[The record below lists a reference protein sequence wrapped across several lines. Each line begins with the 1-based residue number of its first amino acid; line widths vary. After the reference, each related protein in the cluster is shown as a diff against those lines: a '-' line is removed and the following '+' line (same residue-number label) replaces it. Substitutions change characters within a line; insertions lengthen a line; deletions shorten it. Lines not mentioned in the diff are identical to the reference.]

1 MLLVVAYDIANDRR
15 RIKLHTL
22 LLGFGTP
29 VQESVFECEV
39 SERQKRALQRRVMRV
54 IRPEVDQVRYYLLC
68 ADCALRTEDGDG
80 QRREPGPDIYVV

>member
-1 MLLVVAYDIANDRR
+1 MLMVVAYDIANDRR
-15 RIKLHTL
+15 RVKLHTA

-39 SERQKRALQRRVMRV
+39 TERQKRALQRKVARL

-68 ADCALRTEDGDG
+68 ADCARRTEDGDG
-80 QRREPGPDIYVV
+80 HRREPEPDTYVV